1 MHIGDKWLSHCK
13 YIFKMRVE
21 SADSLSLIELGS
33 RMRSQTRLSVNVH
46 EKRSALHWLMSNLNQ
61 LAIDGDCRVRWF
73 ASENEGV

>member
-21 SADSLSLIELGS
+21 SADSLRLIELGS

-46 EKRSALHWLMSNLNQ
+46 EKKVCFAFALVDVELESIGH
-61 LAIDGDCRVRWF
+61 
-73 ASENEGV
+73 